1 MKKEKMIFGY
11 ELGVCYRTW
20 SKVYS
25 KEFADITSLEDA
37 FTRAYEILNTLD
49 KDVIVRAHL
58 TYDICFAPVPSNC
71 GDCKFVEFTILD
83 NRDKF

>member
-1 MKKEKMIFGY
+1 MKNKKMIFGY
-11 ELGVCYRTW
+11 ELGVRYRNW

-49 KDVIVRAHL
+49 KNIIVRAQL
-58 TYDICFAPVPSNC
+58 SYDICFAPVPSNC
-71 GDCKFVEFTILD
+71 GDCAFIEFDILD